1 MDLTDIYRAFH
12 LKATEY
18 INTFFSSVHGTF
30 SRIDHTLSQKSSLD
44 KFKKIEITSNI
55 LPDQNTM
62 RLEINYKKTKNKN
75 KNTVEN
81 TNPWR
86 LNNIL
91 LNNQW
96 ITGELKEE
104 IKNIP
109 RDK

>member
-1 MDLTDIYRAFH
+1 MQPKI
-12 LKATEY
+12 
-18 INTFFSSVHGTF
+18 
-30 SRIDHTLSQKSSLD
+30 
-44 KFKKIEITSNI
+44 KKLI
-55 LPDQNTM
+55 P
-62 RLEINYKKTKNKN
+62 KKTKNKN